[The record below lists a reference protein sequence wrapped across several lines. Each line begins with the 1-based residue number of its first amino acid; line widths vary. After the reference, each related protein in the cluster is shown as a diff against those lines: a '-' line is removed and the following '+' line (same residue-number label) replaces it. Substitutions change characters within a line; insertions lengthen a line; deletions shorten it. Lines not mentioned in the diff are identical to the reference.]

1 VTVPGSP
8 LRRGRLLLATR
19 NAGKAREI
27 GAIYAHLHL
36 EILTL
41 DTCPAVGELPE
52 RGTTYAENAASKA
65 AAAAAAAGLVAL
77 ADDSGIEVDALDG
90 APGPHSRRFLG
101 DDANDDDR
109 NRRMLELLAD
119 VPDGRRTARYRA
131 AVAIALPG
139 GETRVFE
146 GVCEGTVA
154 RAPRGGGG
162 FGYDPLFVA
171 MPDGRTMA
179 ELSFDEKNRI
189 SHRARA
195 LRAAEPYL
203 RSVFAA
209 GSGEEGRAPGANT
222 STGAPRAAGC
232 LGTSAGAM
240 APDEPSSGGRR

>member
-1 VTVPGSP
+1 MSGSP
-8 LRRGRLLLATR
+8 PRRGRLLLATR

-27 GAIYAHLHL
+27 GAIYARLHL

-41 DTCPAVGELPE
+41 DAYPAVGELPE

-90 APGPHSRRFLG
+90 APGPHSRRLLG
-101 DDANDDDR
+101 DDATDDDR
-109 NRRMLELLAD
+109 NRRMLELLED
-119 VPDGRRTARYRA
+119 VPDGLRTARYRA
-131 AVAIALPG
+131 VVAIALPG

-146 GVCEGTVA
+146 GTCEGTVA

-203 RSVFAA
+203 LSVFAA
-209 GSGEEGRAPGANT
+209 GSGEERRAPGANT
-222 STGAPRAAGC
+222 TTGAPRAAGC
-232 LGTSAGAM
+232 SGTAGAV
-240 APDEPSSGGRR
+240 APDESSSGGRR